1 MTIGE
6 KKEEREVKSEENQK
20 ETTTF
25 CRKSS
30 FLLVRTMGLEPIRAR
45 HTRSLVLLVC
55 QFRHARVSS
64 VVLDYYTTQYSV
76 CQYFYL

>member
-1 MTIGE
+1 ME
-6 KKEEREVKSEENQK
+6 KKEEREEKSEENK
-20 ETTTF
+20 KRNDGFLSKT
-25 CRKSS
+25 S